1 MCPDRTDADGPRRRS
16 VLRASL
22 AAAMAGSTAGCVSL
36 FDAGETESDA
46 DVDGGEAVAEGVP
59 IDSGAFASLR
69 DGDVVALAV
78 GTGSGAFD
86 PETTDTPVQDALD
99 AVGSVGGGRVYLPP
113 TTVTEAGP
121 IRPHSNTALYG
132 FGMNVSVVHVRSP
145 GTDGVRFDRDESVQ
159 RVALDGF
166 ELRGPGVRKDTGVAV
181 HYVDATAD
189 PANDPAD
196 VHVGRLYCRQW
207 GNSVLRVD
215 EGVGPFQ
222 CRYDFLRADDC
233 DAGAAGALLDWR
245 SDYGPANHFG
255 TVVAYPNARASGAAT
270 TILRQAGGELAFE
283 DVTVGGTAGALVEST
298 AGRLRLGRAHWEP
311 EGQPTTP
318 DALVRLAG
326 SGVTH
331 VGDVVVDAG
340 TVPHVY
346 ELARGFGNKHLVPPG
361 PTRGT
366 VTGDVVRVTGAGASG
381 SRSWY
386 YGTRDDVTVSLGV
399 PNEGRL
405 RVLGSAGDGVA

>member
-1 MCPDRTDADGPRRRS
+1 MCPERTDVDDPRRRS

-22 AAAMAGSTAGCVSL
+22 AAAITGSTAGCASIL
-36 FDAGETESDA
+36 
-46 DVDGGEAVAEGVP
+46 DVDDANGGDRTVSEGAS
-59 IDSGAFASLR
+59 IEGGAFAALR
-69 DGDVVALAV
+69 DGRVVAVAA
-78 GTGSGAFD
+78 GIGGAAFD
-86 PETTDTPVQDALD
+86 PTATATPVQDALD
-99 AVGSVGGGRVYLPP
+99 AVDAVGGGRVYLPP

-121 IRPHSNTALYG
+121 VRPHPNTGLYG
-132 FGMNVSVVHVRSP
+132 CGMNVSVIHVRSS

-166 ELRGPGVRKDTGVAV
+166 ELRGPGVRKDTGVAI
-181 HYVDATAD
+181 HYVDATDD

-207 GNSVLRVD
+207 GNSVLRVE

-245 SDYGPANHFG
+245 SEYGPANHFG
-255 TVVAYPNARASGAAT
+255 TVVAYPNARASGAPT
-270 TILRQAGGELAFE
+270 TVLRQAGGELAFE
-283 DVTVGGTAGALVEST
+283 DVSVGGTAGTLVEQT
-298 AGRLRLGRAHWEP
+298 DGRLRAGRLHWEP
-311 EGQPTTP
+311 ESQPATP
-318 DALVRLAG
+318 EALVRLAG

-331 VGDVVVDAG
+331 VADVVVDTG
-340 TVPHVY
+340 TVPYVY
-346 ELARGFGNKHLVPPG
+346 ELASGFGNKHLVPPG
-361 PTRGT
+361 ATRGT
-366 VTGDVVRVTGAGASG
+366 VTGNVVRVNGRGERG

-386 YGTRDDVTVSLGV
+386 YGVRDDVTVSLGV

-405 RVLGSAGDGVA
+405 RVLGDAGVGLA